1 MNPVVIEITANPSG
15 EVETIQG
22 HKKEEVTEI
31 IIKDGVT
38 EIGDEAFLLFENC
51 TKVTIADS
59 VKKLGKGCFQGCYKL
74 KQVKM
79 SKNVT
84 ELPDQCFCDDQ
95 ELEEVD
101 SLENITTMGEQCFN
115 WCCKMTFD
123 VLPKCLKQIDCS
135 TFAFTGVKDITLPN
149 QVLYIPQ
156 FAFLQCDS
164 LEVLRCTNVRLV
176 LEGACY
182 MSKKLREVHFTDKLE
197 VVEGQSFFMCESL
210 RKVVIHKHEDQ
221 VANNDKIV
229 CEMDLDKI
237 PETKKEDRYLSYK
250 LVSGNPLLFAA
261 DSNHSSKV
269 SLFSPETD
277 MNVDEVEE
285 KDEDNPYS
293 DYSRLLKDFDLSFS
307 EFIDMAKINDVNGK
321 PLKDKIGDP
330 AQLSLQQRKDIM
342 KEFNSAIIKKMADNV
357 NEVIGNEQVNVP
369 VIDDQKN
376 DEQ

>member
-1 MNPVVIEITANPSG
+1 MNPVVIEITTNPSG

-31 IIKDGVT
+31 IVKDGVT
-38 EIGDEAFLLFENC
+38 EIGEEAFLLFENC

-59 VKKLGKGCFQGCYKL
+59 VTKLGKGCFQGCYKL
-74 KQVKM
+74 KNVKM

-123 VLPKCLKQIDCS
+123 ALPKNLKQIDCS

-197 VVEGQSFFMCESL
+197 VVEGQAFFMCESL
-210 RKVVIHKHEDQ
+210 KKVFIHKQEDQ
-221 VANNDKIV
+221 AANNDKILAV
-229 CEMDLDKI
+229 LDIDSVKD
-237 PETKKEDRYLSYK
+237 KDEDRYLSYK
-250 LVSGNPLLFAA
+250 LISGNPLLFAA

-293 DYSRLLKDFDLSFS
+293 DYSRLLKDFDLSFT
-307 EFIDMAKINDVNGK
+307 EFIDMAKIKTADGK
-321 PLKDKIGDP
+321 MLKDKIGDP
-330 AQLSLQQRKDIM
+330 SQLNLQQRKDFM
-342 KEFNSAIIKKMADNV
+342 KEFNSAILNKVEAAVQETLKQQ
-357 NEVIGNEQVNVP
+357 EVNVDGLNAELN
-369 VIDDQKN
+369 DDQ
-376 DEQ
+376 